1 MASLTE
7 EQEMLR
13 DAAQSW
19 ARERAPIARFREMR
33 NSGAPF
39 GYDPALF
46 SEMAEMGWTG
56 VVVSEAYGGSDFGY
70 RGLGLIIEETGRTL
84 TASPLLASGLA
95 ATSALRFG
103 GTEVQKQAWLP
114 KIAAGVAVGT
124 LAVDEGPHHEPEAVR
139 LAAATRAEGF
149 VLSGRKTAVPEGMA
163 ADVFVVSARNS
174 GDTGDRAG
182 ISVFLVPASAAGVS
196 REPLR
201 LIDSRGWATVT
212 FDNVALNS
220 NALLGRPGEG
230 WDLLEQVLDCARAGL
245 AAEMLGSAL
254 QAFEMTLDYLKTR
267 VQFGQPIGAFQALQH
282 RAAKMF
288 TELELA
294 RSCVEAALRAIDD
307 DASNKRELVSLA
319 KAKAGA
325 TAQLVTNEAVQMH
338 GGIGMTDAHD
348 AGLYLKRARVAE
360 AAFGGVAYHRER
372 YACLRGF

>member
-33 NSGAPF
+33 NSGGPL

-103 GTEVQKQAWLP
+103 GTEIQKQAWLP

-124 LAVDEGPHHEPEAVR
+124 LAVDEGPRHEPETVR
-139 LAAATRAEGF
+139 LSAATGADGF

-174 GDTGDRAG
+174 GETGDRAG
-182 ISVFLVPASAAGVS
+182 ISMFLVPASAAGVS

-267 VQFGQPIGAFQALQH
+267 MQFGQPIGAFQALQH

-319 KAKAGA
+319 KAKVGA

>member
-7 EQEMLR
+7 EQGMLR

-19 ARERAPIARFREMR
+19 AREHAPVTEFRKMR
-33 NSGAPF
+33 DSGEPL

-46 SEMAEMGWTG
+46 SEMAEMGWPG
-56 VVVSEAYGGSDFGY
+56 VVVPEAYGGSDFGY
-70 RGLGLIIEETGRTL
+70 RGLGLLIEETGRTL

-95 ATSALRFG
+95 AASALRFG
-103 GTEVQKQAWLP
+103 AAEVQKQVWLP
-114 KIAAGVAVGT
+114 KLAAGAIVGT
-124 LAVDEGPHHEPEAVR
+124 LAVDEGPHHQPETVR
-139 LAAATRAEGF
+139 VAAMTKADGF
-149 VLSGRKTAVPEGMA
+149 VLSGRKMAVPEGMA
-163 ADVFVVSARNS
+163 ADIFVVSARSS
-174 GDTGDRAG
+174 GEASDRAG
-182 ISVFLVPASAAGVS
+182 ISLFLVPASAAGVS

-212 FDNVALNS
+212 FDKVAVNS
-220 NALLGRPGEG
+220 DAVLGGGGEG
-230 WDLLEQVLDCARAGL
+230 WDLLERVLDCARAGL

-254 QAFEMTLDYLKTR
+254 QAFEMTLDYLKAR

-288 TELELA
+288 TELELT
-294 RSCVEAALRAIDD
+294 RSCVEAALSAIDD
-307 DASNKRELVSLA
+307 EASNTRELVSLA
-319 KAKAGA
+319 KAKVGA

-372 YACLRGF
+372 YARLRGF

>member
-1 MASLTE
+1 
-7 EQEMLR
+7 
-13 DAAQSW
+13 
-19 ARERAPIARFREMR
+19 
-33 NSGAPF
+33 
-39 GYDPALF
+39 
-46 SEMAEMGWTG
+46 
-56 VVVSEAYGGSDFGY
+56 
-70 RGLGLIIEETGRTL
+70 
-84 TASPLLASGLA
+84 
-95 ATSALRFG
+95 
-103 GTEVQKQAWLP
+103 
-114 KIAAGVAVGT
+114 
-124 LAVDEGPHHEPEAVR
+124 
-139 LAAATRAEGF
+139 
-149 VLSGRKTAVPEGMA
+149 
-163 ADVFVVSARNS
+163 
-174 GDTGDRAG
+174 
-182 ISVFLVPASAAGVS
+182 VFLVPAGAAGVS

-212 FDNVALNS
+212 FDNVAVNS

-294 RSCVEAALRAIDD
+294 RSCVEAALSAIDD

-319 KAKAGA
+319 KAKVGA

-360 AAFGGVAYHRER
+360 AAFGGVAYHGER
-372 YACLRGF
+372 FARLRGL

>member
-1 MASLTE
+1 
-7 EQEMLR
+7 
-13 DAAQSW
+13 
-19 ARERAPIARFREMR
+19 
-33 NSGAPF
+33 
-39 GYDPALF
+39 
-46 SEMAEMGWTG
+46 
-56 VVVSEAYGGSDFGY
+56 
-70 RGLGLIIEETGRTL
+70 
-84 TASPLLASGLA
+84 
-95 ATSALRFG
+95 
-103 GTEVQKQAWLP
+103 
-114 KIAAGVAVGT
+114 VGT
-124 LAVDEGPHHEPEAVR
+124 LAVDEGPHHEPETVR
-139 LAAATRAEGF
+139 LAAATKADGF

-174 GDTGDRAG
+174 GETGDRAG

-254 QAFEMTLDYLKTR
+254 QAFEMTLDYLKIR

-294 RSCVEAALRAIDD
+294 RSCVEAALSAIDNE
-307 DASNKRELVSLA
+307 ASNTRELVSLA
-319 KAKAGA
+319 KAKVGA

-360 AAFGGVAYHRER
+360 AALGGVAYHKER
-372 YACLRGF
+372 YARLRGF